1 MFSNMCVYCLVQ
13 YKVMHCFSVE
23 VNSYTYHFLEATSY
37 EIMVAVPSVLQM
49 KLTFMKLVL
58 RKVHLQ

>member
-1 MFSNMCVYCLVQ
+1 
-13 YKVMHCFSVE
+13 MHCFSVK
-23 VNSYTYHFLEATSY
+23 VNSYTYRFLEATSY

>member
-1 MFSNMCVYCLVQ
+1 
-13 YKVMHCFSVE
+13 MHCFSVE